1 MAAPS
6 TRYRR
11 KPSRYLLLSRHLP
24 VFLIIAATISTFGS
38 FATVSALASLLPV
51 QTRTAT
57 LIPWT
62 TSDTSSPT
70 SIIGRAREER
80 DPNKETY
87 TVAIAWE
94 EEDEEV
100 VIQLPYL
107 LDKDADSL
115 GSTLW
120 PPAFAGAI
128 LGRSPAMR
136 KFVAEKQ
143 ILELGAGLGLTGW
156 TLAQSGAASCRLTDN
171 DDEIVKLLQTL
182 ADENVDCTNVEASVL
197 EWRSDDDDATQ
208 PSDKADLIFGTD
220 IAYYYFLLRPLMDT
234 VRKFQRDD
242 NSSAVCF
249 IGQANRESQWE
260 LYNNMKDGCY
270 NQLTDEHEKPWSGS
284 TTMLLYKLQMQ
295 EWHDVGGEEGVV
307 GNAVEAV
314 EGVIPIA
321 ALIHE
326 VEGNELSP
334 LTSHDYIAT
343 SMEEV
348 SSSSQR

>member
-1 MAAPS
+1 MSTTLIRRRPS
-6 TRYRR
+6 CY
-11 KPSRYLLLSRHLP
+11 LSRCLP
-24 VFLIIAATISTFGS
+24 VFLFITAAISSLEASCSSFG
-38 FATVSALASLLPV
+38 VSALASPI
-51 QTRTAT
+51 QTRTST
-57 LIPWT
+57 LVPWT
-62 TSDTSSPT
+62 TPDSSSPT
-70 SIIGRAREER
+70 TIIGRAREER
-80 DPNKETY
+80 DPNAETY
-87 TVAIAWE
+87 TVSVSWE
-94 EEDEEV
+94 NEVDEV

-107 LDKDADSL
+107 LDKDTDSL

-136 KFVAEKQ
+136 KFVTKKQ

-156 TLAQSGAASCRLTDN
+156 TLARSGAASCRLTDN
-171 DDEIVKLLQTL
+171 DDDIVKLLQTL

-197 EWRSDDDDATQ
+197 EWRSDDDDNNTVQ

-220 IAYYYFLLRPLMDT
+220 IAYYYFLLRPIMDT
-234 VRKFQRDD
+234 VRKLRRDD
-242 NSSAVCF
+242 SSAICF

-270 NQLTDEHEKPWSGS
+270 NQLTDEHEKPWAGS

-295 EWHDVGGEEGVV
+295 EWHDIGSGGEGH
-307 GNAVEAV
+307 AEAID
-314 EGVIPIA
+314 GVIPIA

-343 SMEEV
+343 AMEEV